1 MADLRVRVRE
11 TFRCASIRPHL
22 SQGRKISHDVS
33 TGVIQM
39 MVENFTRESEGT
51 YTVQIHDGKAKTQS
65 SLVLVGDVFL
75 AALKEAELQRRDF
88 VRKQGELPGL

>member
-1 MADLRVRVRE
+1 M
-11 TFRCASIRPHL
+11 
-22 SQGRKISHDVS
+22 S

-65 SLVLVGDVFL
+65 SLVLVGDGKPAAATARRVRVGTDADACSL
-75 AALKEAELQRRDF
+75 ALCVQCSWL
-88 VRKQGELPGL
+88 L